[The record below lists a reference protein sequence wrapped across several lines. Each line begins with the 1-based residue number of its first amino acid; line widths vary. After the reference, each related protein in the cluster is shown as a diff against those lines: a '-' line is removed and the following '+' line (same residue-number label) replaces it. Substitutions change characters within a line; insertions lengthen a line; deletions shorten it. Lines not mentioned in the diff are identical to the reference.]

1 MKTST
6 LTPLTD
12 RELDAVTGG
21 AMETP
26 RSPAEQLGRL
36 LLVTAEALVLL
47 TRPRIIKV

>member
-6 LTPLTD
+6 ITPLTD

-21 AMETP
+21 LMELP

-36 LLVTAEALVLL
+36 LLITAEALVRM
-47 TRPRIIKV
+47 TRPTIPK